1 MMKTVENCWVMN
13 FATSTENFVSLL
25 KAENEWFNAIGDF
38 GLSDLSKKAVA
49 EFCLKKASRFV
60 LTKVFA
66 IKKLVKTLTS
76 QGVIPSVK
84 VKFDYFKKGHAYML
98 DKGELHFCK
107 DFIFSDSYE
116 KNVAMAMHEIA
127 HAILLKHSSYA
138 SLTAINAEF
147 LDIIKTP
154 SQIVITPVEFY
165 ANLITAR
172 LLESGMENAEDE
184 KRVAFL
190 KEEADFLKRKM
201 RSAIKSL

>member
-1 MMKTVENCWVMN
+1 
-13 FATSTENFVSLL
+13 
-25 KAENEWFNAIGDF
+25 
-38 GLSDLSKKAVA
+38 
-49 EFCLKKASRFV
+49 
-60 LTKVFA
+60 
-66 IKKLVKTLTS
+66 
-76 QGVIPSVK
+76 
-84 VKFDYFKKGHAYML
+84 ML

-127 HAILLKHSSYA
+127 HAILLKQSSYA

-165 ANLITAR
+165 ANLITAQ
-172 LLESGMENAEDE
+172 LLESGVENAEDE